1 MSPERPLRSLRGHA
15 WFLTVVNGVFDV
27 RNEVCMSPGSSVSIL
42 KTLASLEVPHLLG
55 VSRVSSK
62 ESKRMSLVPD
72 WSQTLRNVFDLHRGN
87 SMQIFKS

>member
-1 MSPERPLRSLRGHA
+1 MSPECPPRSLRGCH
-15 WFLTVVNGVFDV
+15 WFLTGISGVLLNTKLFNMPRGMFIRSLKFLAVV
-27 RNEVCMSPGSSVSIL
+27 EVSP
-42 KTLASLEVPHLLG
+42 PLG
-55 VSRVSSK
+55 VSKVSSK